1 MHKDIHVVQY
11 VNVCNIITII
21 YMLPSSTDLGSD
33 SCMLSTMRLHLKGGG
48 HMMFFETSLIGIL
61 GRGNKESSF
70 RGSHFRLTR
79 REKRRS
85 LRGTCLCPYQ
95 YIRELSG
102 SHPSH
107 SIPSYPVLSTKKT
120 CPCCAEDSCSLMD
133 CLQKFAGV
141 EAGKERSKRGFH
153 IIGTYPCVFSLC
165 SWVTTCFRFTEIG
178 KVYWNRLFR

>member
-1 MHKDIHVVQY
+1 MDMEEHVQGIDIQYVQFICIYLYSVFINEYIYVYLHKDIHVVQY

-21 YMLPSSTDLGSD
+21 SYMLPSSTDLGSD

-48 HMMFFETSLIGIL
+48 HMIFFETSLVGIL

-107 SIPSYPVLSTKKT
+107 SIPSYPVLSTKKNM
-120 CPCCAEDSCSLMD
+120 SML
-133 CLQKFAGV
+133 
-141 EAGKERSKRGFH
+141 R
-153 IIGTYPCVFSLC
+153 
-165 SWVTTCFRFTEIG
+165 
-178 KVYWNRLFR
+178 